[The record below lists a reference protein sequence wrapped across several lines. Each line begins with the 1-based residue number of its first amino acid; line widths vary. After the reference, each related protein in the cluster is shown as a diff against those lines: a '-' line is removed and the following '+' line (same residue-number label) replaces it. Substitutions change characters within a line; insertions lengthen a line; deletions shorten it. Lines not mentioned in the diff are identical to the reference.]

1 MRQHL
6 SPKLARLL
14 TVLATAVA
22 LIMAIA
28 GCTSTSTDS
37 EPSATDHDHLH
48 EHYSA
53 PPGLPT
59 GETATALTTALSAMF
74 SWEPVTDDSPTDAL
88 RRATPHLTG
97 EALKS
102 AQAPAVRGVRSSAE
116 WAGWRASGDLITA
129 RVSDAQA
136 AITGPGKAFG
146 RASVTQTV
154 LHLNGG
160 STPYRS
166 FTVTVQLRQDK
177 DVWKLAAYPET
188 AE

>member
-14 TVLATAVA
+14 AVLAAAVA

-28 GCTSTSTDS
+28 GCTSTDN

-59 GETATALTTALSAMF
+59 GETATVLTTALSAMF

-102 AQAPAVRGVRSSAE
+102 AQSPDARGVRSSAQ

-136 AITGPGKAFG
+136 TTTGPGKAFG
-146 RASVTQTV
+146 RATVTQTV

-166 FTVTVQLRQDK
+166 FTVTARLRQDA
-177 DVWKLAAYPET
+177 DVWKLATYPET

>member
-1 MRQHL
+1 
-6 SPKLARLL
+6 
-14 TVLATAVA
+14 
-22 LIMAIA
+22 
-28 GCTSTSTDS
+28 
-37 EPSATDHDHLH
+37 
-48 EHYSA
+48 
-53 PPGLPT
+53 
-59 GETATALTTALSAMF
+59 MF

-102 AQAPAVRGVRSSAE
+102 AQTPDARGVHSSAE

-136 AITGPGKAFG
+136 TVAGPGRAFG
-146 RASVTQTV
+146 HATVTQTV

-166 FTVTVQLRQDK
+166 FTVNAQLRQDEG
-177 DVWKLAAYPET
+177 VWKLATYPET